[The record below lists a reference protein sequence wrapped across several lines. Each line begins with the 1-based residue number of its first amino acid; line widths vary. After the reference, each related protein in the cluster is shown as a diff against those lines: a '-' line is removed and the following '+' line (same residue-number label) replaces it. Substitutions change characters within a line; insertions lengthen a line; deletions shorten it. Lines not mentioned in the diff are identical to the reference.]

1 MHLLHERTPDLVING
16 IKKQRKGLDCVLWH
30 RRTGQKDYGE
40 EDQGEKE
47 EINSESSYIRKEW
60 EKEREKKGEGMW
72 KEGKGGK
79 QRRKIASQS
88 FKTFHGI

>member
-16 IKKQRKGLDCVLWH
+16 IKKQRKGLDCVLLH
-30 RRTGQKDYGE
+30 TRTGQKDYGE

-47 EINSESSYIRKEW
+47 EINSESSYIRKEK
-60 EKEREKKGEGMW
+60 EKEKKGERMW
-72 KEGKGGK
+72 KE
-79 QRRKIASQS
+79 RRVKEENNVKIASQF

>member
-30 RRTGQKDYGE
+30 TRTGQKDYGE

-60 EKEREKKGEGMW
+60 KKERGKRERECGRRV
-72 KEGKGGK
+72 KEQNNVKNS
-79 QRRKIASQS
+79 I
-88 FKTFHGI
+88 TIL